1 MVKSCCLRSLY
12 TNPEAFVPEHTT
24 TQCVLFP
31 GIFERP
37 VVAKFDQAQGSSD
50 GGAVLLKAADREL
63 GLIAALGACLK
74 DDRQEGKVRH
84 ELDELLTQRIM
95 AIACGYED
103 ANDAARLACDPV
115 HKLLVGR
122 DPVEGEDLASQSTL
136 SRFENSVD
144 RKELFRMAEALADT
158 VIERHRKRLRGRARL
173 ITLDLDPTDDPYV
186 QCGVM

>member
-1 MVKSCCLRSLY
+1 MVQSRCLGGFE

-63 GLIAALGACLK
+63 GLIAALAACLK
-74 DDRQEGKVRH
+74 DDRQEDKVRH
-84 ELDELLTQRIM
+84 ELDELLTQWIM

-103 ANDAARLACDPV
+103 ANDAARLASDPV

-122 DPVEGEDLASQSTL
+122 DPL
-136 SRFENSVD
+136 
-144 RKELFRMAEALADT
+144 
-158 VIERHRKRLRGRARL
+158 
-173 ITLDLDPTDDPYV
+173 
-186 QCGVM
+186 